1 MLGFAF
7 GTIDHAG
14 SKVVGLFRDGM
25 STALETLFASEP
37 ELVSWRESFASCD
50 GIFVRGAGVFASSER
65 SSFSSNLR
73 ICFFCLGRCRVRA
86 CLLCYS
92 AW

>member
-14 SKVVGLFRDGM
+14 SEVVGLFRDGM

-37 ELVSWRESFASCD
+37 QLVRWRESFASCD
-50 GIFVRGAGVFASSER
+50 GIFVGGAGVFASSER

-73 ICFFCLGRCRVRA
+73 ICFFRLCRC
-86 CLLCYS
+86 
-92 AW
+92 